1 MRELDI
7 RMIPISSDEMDR
19 LLDESKVEIGVNCG
33 DETRINLKRAIDT
46 FVIARFDWDCTE
58 KSEAP
63 STYRPHM
70 H

>member
-33 DETRINLKRAIDT
+33 DETANQPEESDRHIRYCPI
-46 FVIARFDWDCTE
+46 
-58 KSEAP
+58 
-63 STYRPHM
+63 
-70 H
+70 